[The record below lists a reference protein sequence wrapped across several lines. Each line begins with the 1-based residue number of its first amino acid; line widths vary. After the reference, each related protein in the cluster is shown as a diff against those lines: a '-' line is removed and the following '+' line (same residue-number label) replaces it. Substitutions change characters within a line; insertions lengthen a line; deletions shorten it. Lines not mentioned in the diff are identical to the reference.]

1 VRRALPLA
9 FVLGLSACLT
19 PRAPAERLID
29 AAYDHNVAM
38 RFGRMDIAL
47 DYVAAKVKDDWSRRH
62 AAWGDRVRVVDLELA
77 GMKLNNR
84 DEAEVRV
91 RIAWQRVD
99 EAELRTSLL
108 VQTWRDESS
117 GWHLGAEKCAS
128 GDKTLLEEI
137 EENGAERNPSVALDT
152 VR

>member
-1 VRRALPLA
+1 
-9 FVLGLSACLT
+9 
-19 PRAPAERLID
+19 
-29 AAYDHNVAM
+29 M

-47 DYVAAKVKDDWSRRH
+47 DYVATKVKDDWSRRH
-62 AAWGDRVRVVDLELA
+62 AAWGDRLRVVDLELA

-91 RIAWQRVD
+91 RVAWQRID

-108 VQTWRDESS
+108 VQTWRDERS

-128 GDKTLLEEI
+128 GDETLLEEMKDA
-137 EENGAERNPSVALDT
+137 AERNPEVALDT